1 MMALA
6 DVLTRLIVIY
16 VRGRRLTAAA
26 TPVPAAVRA
35 GAGA

>member
-6 DVLTRLIVIY
+6 DVLTRLVVIY
-16 VRGRRLTAAA
+16 VRGSRLTATAA
-26 TPVPAAVRA
+26 AARPAVRT

>member
-16 VRGRRLTAAA
+16 VRGRRLTATAAQVRPA
-26 TPVPAAVRA
+26 TPV